1 MGRPGFGPSDR
12 LIAMFRACSQDPTEV
27 IKTRLGRMLHIFLQH
42 HSNSEGKERIRAL
55 VKCCCEAR
63 IWYYRILEAIV
74 SQKKERPDISDISV
88 RWMQGVL
95 EDDLI
100 QRSLVACCL
109 QITVT
114 LNTLHCDFPE
124 LLQIFELT
132 SYDLWKVIKLVMRA
146 EVCLHHAVV
155 THLTKMEEDILES
168 LAWASDSPLWDQ
180 IRANEGHLPA
190 CQQVIPPTQLEDPEK
205 TNRHPDPDLP
215 QEDASLGAE
224 SSSPSAV
231 NRPQRGSFFNLFVR
245 MVYYVM
251 GRRLR
256 ELCST
261 LNISDELRLK
271 IWTCFE
277 YSLVNCTGL
286 MADRHLDQLLM
297 CAIYITAKITK
308 KEIPFKLIMKRYK
321 SQPCANKSV
330 CKNVLISGGVV
341 EKSPTGNDNGNHSSA
356 TLTPNT
362 PSTHHQKERGNLI
375 DFYNQVYTTKMQR
388 FAEQFAPSSREETPP
403 LSPYPRQGKA
413 SPRRYQV
420 SSNYQIYISPY
431 NRETTPTPTHSL
443 TYTFNSSPSER
454 LHEINNMIR
463 NGGSPSRR
471 RGAVTLDPDGEEGDD
486 RPPAARRL
494 CLDGESVLQRRLRNV
509 VNDRV
514 ARRNQDQ
521 DQD

>member
-1 MGRPGFGPSDR
+1 
-12 LIAMFRACSQDPTEV
+12 
-27 IKTRLGRMLHIFLQH
+27 MLRIFLQH
-42 HSNSEGKERIRAL
+42 HSNGEGKERIRELA
-55 VKCCCEAR
+55 KCCCEAR
-63 IWYYRILEAIV
+63 IWYYRILEAIIT
-74 SQKKERPDISDISV
+74 QKKERPDISDISV

-109 QITVT
+109 EITVT
-114 LNTLHCDFPE
+114 SNRPPRDFPV

-132 SYDLWKVIKLVMRA
+132 SYDFWKMIEPVMWA
-146 EVCLHHAVV
+146 EVGLPHAVV

-190 CQQVIPPTQLEDPEK
+190 CQQVIPRAQLEDPER
-205 TNRHPDPDLP
+205 TNVHPEPDLP

-224 SSSPSAV
+224 LSSPSAV
-231 NRPQRGSFFNLFVR
+231 NRPQGVSFFNLFVR
-245 MVYYVM
+245 KVYYVM

-261 LNISDELRLK
+261 LKISDELRLK

-308 KEIPFKLIMKRYK
+308 KEIPFKLIMKCYK
-321 SQPCANKSV
+321 SQPCVNKSV

-375 DFYNQVYTTKMQR
+375 DFYNHVYTTKMQR
-388 FAEQFAPSSREETPP
+388 FAEQFAPTSGGETPP

-413 SPRRYQV
+413 SPLRHRV
-420 SSNYQIYISPY
+420 SNNYSLYISPY
-431 NRETTPTPTHSL
+431 NRETTPTPTRSL
-443 TYTFNSSPSER
+443 IYTFNSSPSER
-454 LHEINNMIR
+454 LREINNMIR
-463 NGGSPSRR
+463 NGGSPNRR
-471 RGAVTLDPDGEEGDD
+471 RGAVILDTDGEEGDD
-486 RPPAARRL
+486 RPPARRL
-494 CLDGESVLQRRLRNV
+494 RLDGESVLQRRLRNV

-521 DQD
+521 DKD